1 MASTFYPSPELGQTG
16 HCVVSSGL
24 ERIRFPRTDAV
35 THFSCTAA
43 GPKNG
48 IKPTGRR
55 GDRSCGEE
63 LPDGLA
69 KKHMID
75 VKKVKAGIYNT
86 IVYCK
91 ANKDKLVE
99 QVIDLILK

>member
-1 MASTFYPSPELGQTG
+1 
-16 HCVVSSGL
+16 
-24 ERIRFPRTDAV
+24 
-35 THFSCTAA
+35 
-43 GPKNG
+43 
-48 IKPTGRR
+48 
-55 GDRSCGEE
+55 
-63 LPDGLA
+63 
-69 KKHMID
+69 MID